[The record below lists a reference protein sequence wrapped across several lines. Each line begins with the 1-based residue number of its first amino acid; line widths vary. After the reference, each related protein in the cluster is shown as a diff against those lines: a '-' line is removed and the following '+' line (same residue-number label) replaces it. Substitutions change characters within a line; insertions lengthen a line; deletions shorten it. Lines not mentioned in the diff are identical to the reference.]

1 MKIQWRRIALL
12 LTLTLLLS
20 STCIIPVFAAAGS
33 AASAAKK
40 EVDAIKYGTYKGVN
54 AKGIPVI
61 TYHYVV
67 SDAEKRSGYRNSSLA
82 VSKSTFEK
90 QMKWLRSINYRTINC
105 EELYL
110 WHTGKIRL
118 PERSVLITFDDGY
131 ECLSRNAYP
140 ILKKY
145 NMKGTVFIVGSWTY
159 NKPRS
164 IDAMNHKKIRW
175 MQKDNPNFEFQSHT
189 YNLHSPTG
197 SQSGYSKALQDAE
210 KMKKVYGF
218 KYLAYPYGRFNMP
231 MVRAYRKSGI
241 KMAFAYGDNN
251 YALRSQNIMRI
262 RRIKVGG
269 NDSMNQFTRWFK

>member
-90 QMKWLRSINYRTINC
+90 QMKWLRSRNYRTINC

-145 NMKGTVFIVGSWTY
+145 NMKGTIISLG
-159 NKPRS
+159 
-164 IDAMNHKKIRW
+164 
-175 MQKDNPNFEFQSHT
+175 Q
-189 YNLHSPTG
+189 
-197 SQSGYSKALQDAE
+197 
-210 KMKKVYGF
+210 
-218 KYLAYPYGRFNMP
+218 
-231 MVRAYRKSGI
+231 
-241 KMAFAYGDNN
+241 
-251 YALRSQNIMRI
+251 
-262 RRIKVGG
+262 
-269 NDSMNQFTRWFK
+269 